1 MRLERKKIVI
11 SAVNLVEGGTL
22 SILQDC
28 LSYAD
33 AELSKRYQVVALVNR
48 KSLFKFSHIDF
59 IEFPYAKRSWF
70 FRLYH
75 EYWLF
80 RNLSKKLSAEL
91 WLSLHD
97 MTPNVVAKRRAVYCH
112 NPAPFYSVSLREAW
126 IEPIFMAFN
135 LLYHWVYLINI
146 QKNDY
151 VIVQQ
156 NWMRLKFQSMFNVK
170 NIVVSHPEVPIFK
183 TLEAHPTK
191 EENLRR
197 FFYPAF
203 PRVFKNF
210 EVICEASKKLV
221 EGGIKNFE
229 VIMTIDG
236 TESRYATSIVE
247 RYKHI
252 SQLKFIG
259 RQTRKKIYDQYQLA
273 DCLIFP
279 SKLETWGLPITEFK
293 FLQRPILA
301 ANLDYAHETV
311 GNYINASFF
320 DPNNSEELSKDM
332 LSVINN
338 NFIPHQEKY
347 IEPAQPYVKGWKQ
360 LFDFLLAPID

>member
-1 MRLERKKIVI
+1 MRAERPNLVI
-11 SAVNLVEGGTL
+11 SAVNLVDGGTL

-28 LSYAD
+28 LAYA
-33 AELSKRYQVVALVNR
+33 AGNLSERFQIIALVNQ
-48 KSLFKFSHIDF
+48 KSLFNFPQIDF
-59 IEFPYAKRSWF
+59 IEFPHAKRSWF
-70 FRLYH
+70 LRLYH

-80 RNLSKKLSAEL
+80 RGLSKKLNAEL

-97 MTPNVVAKRRAVYCH
+97 MTPNVIAKRLAVYCH
-112 NPAPFYSVSLREAW
+112 NPAPFYSLTLKEAW
-126 IEPIFMAFN
+126 IEPIFWIFN
-135 LLYHWVYLINI
+135 SFYRWIYWINI

-156 NWMRLKFQSMFNVK
+156 NWMRLKFQSMFNIS
-170 NIVVSHPEVPIFK
+170 NVVVAHPEVPKPSLSRVHLAKDKNF
-183 TLEAHPTK
+183 H
-191 EENLRR
+191 R

-210 EVICEASKKLV
+210 EVICEASKKLLENGV
-221 EGGIKNFE
+221 NNFE

-236 TESRYATSIVE
+236 SETRYAKSIVK
-247 RYKHI
+247 RYNNI

-259 RQTRKKIYDQYQLA
+259 RQNRKKIYNLYQSA

-301 ANLDYAHETV
+301 ANLEYAHETV
-311 GNYINASFF
+311 GSYQHARFF
-320 DPNNSEELSKDM
+320 DPNDPETLSQNM
-332 LSVINN
+332 LSVINGS
-338 NFIPHQEKY
+338 FIPDKHKHLK
-347 IEPAQPYVKGWKQ
+347 PNQPFAKSWKE
-360 LFDFLLAPID
+360 LFDFLLV

>member
-1 MRLERKKIVI
+1 MRFKRPIIVI

-28 LSYAD
+28 LSFA
-33 AELSKRYQVVALVNR
+33 AIELSRRYHVVALVNQ
-48 KSLFKFSHIDF
+48 KSFFNFPCINF

-70 FRLYH
+70 LRFYH

-80 RNLSKKLSAEL
+80 RRLSQKLKPEL

-97 MTPNVVAKRRAVYCH
+97 MTPNVIAKRRAVYCH
-112 NPAPFYSVSLREAW
+112 NPAPFYSLTLREAW
-126 IEPIFMAFN
+126 IEPIFACFN
-135 LLYHWVYLINI
+135 LFYRWIYWFNI

-156 NWMRLKFQSMFNVK
+156 NWMRLKFQSMFNLR
-170 NIVVSHPEVPIFK
+170 NIVVAYPEVPEPPVSAIRLVK
-183 TLEAHPTK
+183 DK
-191 EENLRR
+191 NLHS
-197 FFYPAF
+197 FFYPSF

-210 EVICEASKKLV
+210 EVICEASKKLIECGV
-221 EGGIKNFE
+221 NNFE
-229 VIMTIDG
+229 VILTIDG
-236 TESRYATSIVE
+236 SETHYSKSIVK
-247 RYKHI
+247 RYKNI

-259 RQTRKKIYDQYQLA
+259 RQNRKKIYDLYQSA

-301 ANLDYAHETV
+301 ANLEYAHETV
-311 GNYINASFF
+311 GSYIHVRFF
-320 DPNNSEELSKDM
+320 DPNDSVALSQNM
-332 LSVINN
+332 LSVINRSFVPLKN
-338 NFIPHQEKY
+338 RHLKPD
-347 IEPAQPYVKGWKQ
+347 QPFTQGWKQ
-360 LFDFLLAPID
+360 LFDFLLA

>member
-1 MRLERKKIVI
+1 MRAGRPNIVI

-28 LSYAD
+28 LAYA
-33 AELSKRYQVVALVNR
+33 AGNLSERFQIIALVNQ
-48 KSLFKFSHIDF
+48 KSFFNFSQIEF

-70 FRLYH
+70 FRIYH

-80 RNLSKKLSAEL
+80 RGVSKKLNAEL

-97 MTPNVVAKRRAVYCH
+97 MTPNVVAKRLAVYCH
-112 NPAPFYSVSLREAW
+112 NPAPFYSVSFSEAC
-126 IEPIFMAFN
+126 IEPIFAFFN
-135 LLYHWVYLINI
+135 LCYRWIYRINI
-146 QKNDY
+146 YKNDY

-156 NWMRLKFQSMFNVK
+156 NWMRLKFQSMFNLR
-170 NIVVSHPEVPIFK
+170 NIVVAYPEVSEPPPSPIHLAK
-183 TLEAHPTK
+183 NK
-191 EENLRR
+191 NLHS

-210 EVICEASKKLV
+210 EVICEASKKLLEDGV
-221 EGGIKNFE
+221 NNFE

-236 TESRYATSIVE
+236 SETRYAKSIVK
-247 RYKHI
+247 RYNNI

-259 RQTRKKIYDQYQLA
+259 RQNRKKIYNLYQSA

-301 ANLDYAHETV
+301 ANLEYAHETV
-311 GNYINASFF
+311 GSYQHARFF
-320 DPNNSEELSKDM
+320 DPNDPETLSQNM
-332 LSVINN
+332 LSVINGS
-338 NFIPHQEKY
+338 FIPDKHKHLK
-347 IEPAQPYVKGWKQ
+347 PDQPFAKSWKE
-360 LFDFLLAPID
+360 LFDFLLA